1 MLKNT
6 SKQLISYGMIL
17 LASILFGSYG
27 VWSKFMGEGDFG
39 IYYQGWVRALIVL
52 ILLTPYMLYTK
63 KLRLP
68 KRKDR
73 KWFAV
78 FLGFT
83 VFTQVPLYYGFINTG
98 VGAATLMFYGM
109 YLITSYIIGRF
120 MIGEKI
126 TPIKLLSLLLAFTGM
141 AFVYSGATLIFSAFG
156 LIMAALNGIAS
167 GGEVSSSK
175 KLTKDYES
183 ITPIY
188 YSWVVILLT
197 HLPLSLLFG
206 ETQHI
211 PVFDVAWGAML
222 AYSLA
227 GLLSFWLVVEGYKHI
242 DASIGGLIGLAEI
255 VWALLF
261 GVWLFNESVGPLM
274 IIGVVL
280 VLLAG
285 MLPYTVQLIGKR
297 LPSHKKIA

>member
-1 MLKNT
+1 MLKTNREHA
-6 SKQLISYGMIL
+6 IGYMMVF

-27 VWSKFMGEGDFG
+27 VWSKLMGEGEFG

-52 ILLTPYMLYTK
+52 ILLTPFMIYTK

-68 KRKDR
+68 KRKDW
-73 KWFAV
+73 KWFAI

-126 TPIKLLSLLLAFTGM
+126 TLIKLVSLLLAFAGM
-141 AFVYSGATLIFSAFG
+141 AFVYSGATLVFSAFG

-175 KLTKDYES
+175 MLTKDYDS

-206 ETQHI
+206 ETQYI
-211 PVFDVAWGAML
+211 PVMNVAWGAML
-222 AYSLA
+222 AYSVA

-242 DASIGGLIGLAEI
+242 DASIGGLIGVAEI
-255 VWALLF
+255 VWGVLF
-261 GVWLFNESVGPLM
+261 GIWLFNESMGPYM
-274 IIGVVL
+274 AIGVVL
-280 VLLAG
+280 ILVAG
-285 MLPYTVQLIGKR
+285 MLPHTAK
-297 LPSHKKIA
+297 LPNKLMNPKT